1 MSKKF
6 VLFFSVILAAL
17 ALLAMSALSDEAK
30 KDEKSK
36 PAHQYV
42 GAKKCKT
49 CHKVQYNSW
58 LESGHATAYD
68 KLSDEEKKKPE
79 CIECHITGTTAK
91 DVLLEGVQCES
102 CHGAGKDYKSPK
114 IMSKKKWPA
123 DPEAHKAMAI
133 EAGLVYPT
141 AENCIRCHKKEGN
154 PNFKEFDFEKR
165 KGEVHAMNEVKE

>member
-30 KDEKSK
+30 KDEESK

-68 KLSDEEKKKPE
+68 KLSDEEKKKP
-79 CIECHITGTTAK
+79 GVSTANAMILAAK
-91 DVLLEGVQCES
+91 
-102 CHGAGKDYKSPK
+102 GAGPAIITAPPAAGS
-114 IMSKKKWPA
+114 MS
-123 DPEAHKAMAI
+123 
-133 EAGLVYPT
+133 
-141 AENCIRCHKKEGN
+141 
-154 PNFKEFDFEKR
+154 
-165 KGEVHAMNEVKE
+165 